1 MCKRVNEMARS
12 KFLQRQ
18 TVPIKVTDR
27 SIAELTDA
35 MALTGFQGR
44 KLGESVQTWAE
55 MLKQKN
61 LTIMMGYTGALSP
74 AGMRK
79 IIAFM
84 IQNRMIDVLVSSGA
98 NMFHDIH
105 ESTGGKHYIGSH
117 VANDEALFKEGVDR
131 IYDVFAVEKE
141 FRGTDFMVMDFAM
154 KNLEPDKSYS
164 SREFFYLLGKHIVE
178 NMDADEDGIVASA
191 YRHNVPIFVPA
202 LADSS
207 IGIALMVARRSGH
220 PVNIDQMKDVDEIT
234 QVVENTKKTG
244 VIYVGGGVP
253 KNFIQQTE
261 VIMSML
267 EKPVEGHSY
276 AIQYTTDAPHWGGL
290 SGCTFEEAV
299 SWGKIAGI
307 APKVQVFADAT
318 ISLPIVSHA
327 LAQKTKATIAERKAP
342 QYDWSGKTLKV
353 KFAASAPAVKVPA
366 KKSVKAAK
374 AVKGVKVAPAPAKK
388 RGRKPKK

>member
-27 SIAELTDA
+27 SIADLTDA

-44 KLGESVQTWAE
+44 KLGESVNTWAE

-84 IQNRMIDVLVSSGA
+84 IQHRMIDVLVSSGA
-98 NMFHDIH
+98 NMFHDVF
-105 ESTGGKHYIGSH
+105 ESTGGSHYVGSH

-141 FRGTDFMVMDFAM
+141 FRGTDFMVMDFAR
-154 KNLEPDKSYS
+154 KYLEPNKSYS
-164 SREFFYLLGKHIVE
+164 SREFFHLLGKHIVE
-178 NMDADEDGIVASA
+178 NMGADEDGIVASA
-191 YRHNVPIFVPA
+191 YRYNVPIFVPA

-207 IGIALMVARRSGH
+207 LGIALLVARRSGH

-290 SGCTFEEAV
+290 SGCTFEEA
-299 SWGKIAGI
+299 
-307 APKVQVFADAT
+307 
-318 ISLPIVSHA
+318 
-327 LAQKTKATIAERKAP
+327 
-342 QYDWSGKTLKV
+342 
-353 KFAASAPAVKVPA
+353 
-366 KKSVKAAK
+366 
-374 AVKGVKVAPAPAKK
+374 
-388 RGRKPKK
+388 